1 MKTSAERWNG
11 FRYSQKRRGK
21 EPLGLNG
28 GWDGPEERSYHVV
41 WRGFLT
47 HYRKIKITSEKV
59 SSTAF
64 KTCQSHSYLSSW
76 HVFMCVCGSS
86 AQRWFPRVRSY
97 FKVIYEKHFPAD
109 LLCHPLGFVVINK
122 HVYLYQVKMYSASRL
137 TWTCAVRLVW
147 GVCAGAGFLSLWGKD
162 TNINKTKK
170 TWVTQKQYIKKKP
183 QGWGL
188 SSHNSN
194 TQSNYKRQVS
204 LSDVYLVESTGA
216 TAKIR

>member
-28 GWDGPEERSYHVV
+28 GWDGSEERSYHVV

-47 HYRKIKITSEKV
+47 HYRKIKITSEKI

-97 FKVIYEKHFPAD
+97 FKVIYEEHFSAD
-109 LLCHPLGFVVINK
+109 LPCYPHGFVVINK
-122 HVYLYQVKMYSASRL
+122 HVYLYDKSKNVQCV
-137 TWTCAVRLVW
+137 
-147 GVCAGAGFLSLWGKD
+147 
-162 TNINKTKK
+162 
-170 TWVTQKQYIKKKP
+170 
-183 QGWGL
+183 
-188 SSHNSN
+188 SSHLDLCCQACLRCLCWS
-194 TQSNYKRQVS
+194 RFPLPV
-204 LSDVYLVESTGA
+204 
-216 TAKIR
+216 R